1 MTNDQKEKIKK
12 MRQDGKSYSQIT
24 LILGI
29 SENTV
34 KAYCRRNNL
43 GVTVS
48 AKPKAEKELYTCCKH
63 CGKSLSQGT
72 KGQPKKFCSEGCR
85 RLWWKTNDSE
95 HDKKAYYTL
104 ICSACG
110 NKFESYGNKCRKFC
124 GHACYIKYRFK
135 KEGDSND
142 TTAIST

>member
-1 MTNDQKEKIKK
+1 MTNDQKEKTKK
-12 MRQDGKSYSQIT
+12 MRQEGKSYSQIT

-43 GVTVS
+43 GATKS
-48 AKPKAEKELYTCCKH
+48 AKPNTEKEIYTGCKH
-63 CGKSLSQGT
+63 CGKPLTQGT
-72 KGQPKKFCSEGCR
+72 KGQAK
-85 RLWWKTNDSE
+85 
-95 HDKKAYYTL
+95 
-104 ICSACG
+104 
-110 NKFESYGNKCRKFC
+110 KFC

-135 KEGDSND
+135 KEGDLND